1 MPPADRPD
9 VDEVLVRAAL
19 GEPLTA
25 EEQAVLDADPALR
38 AEAESLREVV
48 ELAQSAPGAV
58 EPEGGLDH
66 LWDGIAA
73 EAFGSERPSATPP
86 PVPPRPEAPVPAPA
100 DDGPVADV
108 VPLHRRTGVWA
119 GLAAAAAAVVAVV
132 ALATVGPLAG
142 DDARHVAAAELQPFG
157 DADVSA
163 VTGDLVLADGT
174 TELRL
179 DLSALP
185 ETDQGFYEVWLLDP
199 EEGRLVSLGPA
210 RADGT
215 YALPSGTEVD
225 DFPAVDVSVEP
236 HDGDP
241 GHSGASILRGPVRTD
256 A

>member
-19 GEPLTA
+19 GEPLSA
-25 EEQAVLDADPALR
+25 EEQAVLDGDPALR
-38 AEAESLREVV
+38 AEADSLREVV
-48 ELAQSAPGAV
+48 ELAQSAPEAV
-58 EPEGGLDH
+58 EPEGGLGH

-73 EAFGSERPSATPP
+73 EAFGGERPSATPP
-86 PVPPRPEAPVPAPA
+86 PVAPRTDTPASTD

-108 VPLHRRTGVWA
+108 VPLRRRTAMWA
-119 GLAAAAAAVVAVV
+119 GLSAVAAAAAAVV

-142 DDARHVAAAELQPFG
+142 DDPRPVAAAELQPFG
-157 DADVSA
+157 DADVSP
-163 VTGDLVLADGT
+163 VTGNMVLADGT

-179 DLSALP
+179 DLSGLP
-185 ETDQGFYEVWLLDP
+185 DTDQGFYEVWLLDP

-236 HDGDP
+236 RDGDP
-241 GHSGASILRGPVRTD
+241 GHSGASVLRGPVTTTT
-256 A
+256 